1 MSSVPTGQQGQ
12 SSPAGGTDGTELHGT
27 DLDGAELDR
36 TGRDGT
42 GPAGAGGLAG
52 TGPAAPPSRWR
63 AGAGWYLPAAL
74 AAAVMAVL
82 GVWGLAR
89 DSSMGN
95 DEVATRWAALLSLHQ
110 LAHLLRHV
118 DAVHGLYYLLMH
130 GWMAV
135 GTSPAVMRIP
145 SVIAM
150 VVAVALV
157 VIIGRRLTG
166 SAWAGLFAGLIVAL
180 TPTISYYAQTAR
192 SYALVFACVIGSTLA
207 LLHALAAEA
216 RAREAG
222 TREASAAD
230 DEAGWARPA
239 VSRYL
244 VYAVLLIVGG
254 YLNELSLLVVAA
266 HAVTVLLARY
276 GRRVITVWAAVAA
289 ISVIVVLP
297 LAALSAREDG
307 AVAWIP
313 QPGLSD
319 LRTLFH
325 DYFGAT
331 TVVAVLLLCC
341 AVAAVLPPLR
351 RGRRAPGPAWWSQ
364 GGVSLPSVAAPL
376 LVVPGALLIL
386 ESLVARPL
394 YVDRYVLYGEAGA
407 TLLAGAGALRIGRWL
422 AGVTDRRMLLWAP
435 GVVVCVLALVLQLA
449 PQQQVRTPQSRLF
462 DFGGPSRYLA
472 AHARPGDGILFFSK
486 FYRKARLGYPADYR
500 NVTDFAQAQSPAAAG
515 NFQGRDKPVASV
527 QSLMTG
533 YQRIWVVGRSPLAHL
548 TAGPVRAEDA
558 VLTSHFSLAAKREF
572 KGIVVTLWVRR

>member
-1 MSSVPTGQQGQ
+1 VSSVPTGQRGQ
-12 SSPAGGTDGTELHGT
+12 SSPSDGTDGPELDGTEL
-27 DLDGAELDR
+27 
-36 TGRDGT
+36 DGT
-42 GPAGAGGLAG
+42 GSDRTELAGAGGLAG
-52 TGPAAPPSRWR
+52 TGPAAPRARWR

-135 GTSPAVMRIP
+135 GTSPAAMRIP

-150 VVAVALV
+150 VVAVALI

-166 SAWAGLFAGLIVAL
+166 SGWAGLFAGLIVAL

-192 SYALVFACVIGSTLA
+192 SYALVFACVAGSTLA
-207 LLHALAAEA
+207 LLHVLAAEA
-216 RAREAG
+216 RTGEAK
-222 TREASAAD
+222 TRAAKTRAASAAE
-230 DEAGWARPA
+230 DEASRARPA
-239 VSRYL
+239 VFRYL

-276 GRRVITVWAAVAA
+276 GRRVTIRWAAAA
-289 ISVIVVLP
+289 AVSVIVVLP
-297 LAALSAREDG
+297 LAALSAREDA

-313 QPGLSD
+313 RPGLWS
-319 LRTLFH
+319 LRILFH

-331 TVVAVLLLCC
+331 TAVAVLLFCC
-341 AVAAVLPPLR
+341 AVAAVLPPLHG
-351 RGRRAPGPAWWSQ
+351 GRRAPGPGWWSQ

-386 ESLVARPL
+386 ESLAARPL

-407 TLLAGAGALRIGRWL
+407 ALLAGAGALRIGRWL
-422 AGVTDRRMLLWAP
+422 AGVTDRRMLLWVP
-435 GVVVCVLALVLQLA
+435 GVVVCAAALVLQLA
-449 PQQQVRTPQSRLF
+449 PQQRVRTPQSRLF

-472 AHARPGDGILFFSK
+472 AHARPGDGVLFFSN

-500 NVTDFAQAQSPAAAG
+500 NVSDFAMAQSPAAAG
-515 NFQGRDKPVASV
+515 NFQGRDKPVGTV

-533 YQRIWVVGRSPLAHL
+533 YQRIWVVGRSPFAHL

-558 VLTSHFSLAAKREF
+558 VLTSHFSLAAQRHF
-572 KGIVVTLWVRR
+572 KGIFVTLWVRR

>member
-1 MSSVPTGQQGQ
+1 VSSTPTGQRGQ
-12 SSPAGGTDGTELHGT
+12 SSPTGGTDGS
-27 DLDGAELDR
+27 DLDGTELDG
-36 TGRDGT
+36 TGPGGT
-42 GPAGAGGLAG
+42 GPAGAGGQAG
-52 TGPAAPPSRWR
+52 TGPADPKARWR
-63 AGAGWYLPAAL
+63 AGAAWYAPAIL
-74 AAAVMAVL
+74 AAAVMAAL

-95 DEVATRWAALLSLHQ
+95 DEVATRWAALLPL
-110 LAHLLRHV
+110 HLLTHLLKHV

-135 GTSPAVMRIP
+135 GTSPTVMRIP

-150 VVAVALV
+150 VVAVALTA
-157 VIIGRRLTG
+157 IIGRRLTG

-192 SYALVFACVIGSTLA
+192 SYALVFACVVGSTLA

-216 RAREAG
+216 RTREAG
-222 TREASAAD
+222 TPEASAAED
-230 DEAGWARPA
+230 GAGRARPA
-239 VSRYL
+239 VPRYL
-244 VYAVLLIVGG
+244 VYAVLLIAGG

-276 GRRVITVWAAVAA
+276 GRRVILHWAAAA
-289 ISVIVVLP
+289 AVSVIVVLP
-297 LAALSAREDG
+297 LAALSAREDA

-313 QPGLSD
+313 RPGLWS
-319 LRTLFH
+319 LRILFH

-331 TVVAVLLLCC
+331 TVVAVLLFCC
-341 AVAAVLPPLR
+341 AVAALLPPLH
-351 RGRRAPGPAWWSQ
+351 RGRRAAGPAWWSQ

-394 YVDRYVLYGEAGA
+394 YVDRYVLYGEAGGA
-407 TLLAGAGALRIGRWL
+407 LLAGAGALRIGRWL
-422 AGVTDRRMLLWAP
+422 AGVTDRRMLLWVP

-449 PQQQVRTPQSRLF
+449 PQQRVRTPQSRLF

-472 AHARPGDGILFFSK
+472 AHARPGDGVLFFSN
-486 FYRKARLGYPADYR
+486 FFRKARLGYPADYR
-500 NVTDFAQAQSPAAAG
+500 NVSDFAMAQSPAAAG
-515 NFQGRDKPVASV
+515 NFQGLDKPVGTV

-533 YQRIWVVGRSPLAHL
+533 YHRIWVVGRSPFANL
-548 TAGPVRAEDA
+548 TAGPVRAEGA
-558 VLTSHFSLAAKREF
+558 VLTSHFSLAAQRHF

>member
-1 MSSVPTGQQGQ
+1 V
-12 SSPAGGTDGTELHGT
+12 GGTESDGTEVGGT
-27 DLDGAELDR
+27 EVG
-36 TGRDGT
+36 GT
-42 GPAGAGGLAG
+42 EVGGTGLAG
-52 TGPAAPPSRWR
+52 TGPAAPTARGR

-74 AAAVMAVL
+74 AAAVMAAA

-110 LAHLLRHV
+110 LARLLRHV

-192 SYALVFACVIGSTLA
+192 SYALVFACVVGSTLA
-207 LLHALAAEA
+207 LLHVLAAEA
-216 RAREAG
+216 RTRKAKTPEAG
-222 TREASAAD
+222 AAE
-230 DEAGWARPA
+230 DETGRARPA

-276 GRRVITVWAAVAA
+276 GRRVITAWAAVAA
-289 ISVIVVLP
+289 VSVIVVLP
-297 LAALSAREDG
+297 LAALSAREDA

-313 QPGLSD
+313 RPGLWS
-319 LRTLFH
+319 LRILFH

-331 TVVAVLLLCC
+331 TAVAVLLFCC
-341 AVAAVLPPLR
+341 AVAAVLPPLH
-351 RGRRAPGPAWWSQ
+351 RGRRAPGPVWWSQ

-376 LVVPGALLIL
+376 LVMPGALLIL
-386 ESLVARPL
+386 GSLVARPL

-407 TLLAGAGALRIGRWL
+407 ALLAGAGALRIGRWL
-422 AGVTDRRMLLWAP
+422 AGVTDRRMLLWVP
-435 GVVVCVLALVLQLA
+435 GVVVCALALLLQLG
-449 PQQQVRTPQSRLF
+449 PQQRVRTPQSRLF

-472 AHARPGDGILFFSK
+472 AHARPGDGVLFFSN
-486 FYRKARLGYPADYR
+486 FFRKARLGYPADYR
-500 NVTDFAQAQSPAAAG
+500 NVADFAMAQSPAAVG
-515 NFQGRDKPVASV
+515 NFQGRDKPVAAV

-533 YQRIWVVGRSPLAHL
+533 YQRIWVLGRSPFAHL

-558 VLTSHFSLAAKREF
+558 VLTSHFSLAAERHF

>member
-1 MSSVPTGQQGQ
+1 VNSVPTGQRGQ
-12 SSPAGGTDGTELHGT
+12 SSPAGGTDGAGL
-27 DLDGAELDR
+27 
-36 TGRDGT
+36 DGT
-42 GPAGAGGLAG
+42 GLDGTRSDSAGQAGAGGLAG

-63 AGAGWYLPAAL
+63 AGAGWYLPAVL

-89 DSSMGN
+89 DSAMGN
-95 DEVATRWAALLSLHQ
+95 DEVATRWAALLPLH
-110 LAHLLRHV
+110 LLTHLLRHV

-192 SYALVFACVIGSTLA
+192 SYALVFACVVGSTLV
-207 LLHALAAEA
+207 LLHVLAAEA
-216 RAREAG
+216 RTRDAE
-222 TREASAAD
+222 TRESSAAD
-230 DEAGWARPA
+230 DEAGRVRPA
-239 VSRYL
+239 VTRYL

-276 GRRVITVWAAVAA
+276 GRRVIMAWAAVAA
-289 ISVIVVLP
+289 VSVIVVLP
-297 LAALSAREDG
+297 LAALSAREDA

-313 QPGLSD
+313 RPGLWS
-319 LRTLFH
+319 LRILFH

-331 TVVAVLLLCC
+331 TALAVLLFCC
-341 AVAAVLPPLR
+341 AVAAVLPPLH
-351 RGRRAPGPAWWSQ
+351 RGRRAPGPVWWSQ

-386 ESLVARPL
+386 ESLVAHPL

-407 TLLAGAGALRIGRWL
+407 ALLAGAGALRIGRWL
-422 AGVTDRRMLLWAP
+422 AGVTGRRTLLWVP

-449 PQQQVRTPQSRLF
+449 PQQRVRTPQSRLF

-472 AHARPGDGILFFSK
+472 AHARPGDGVLFFSD
-486 FYRKARLGYPADYR
+486 FFRKARLGYPADYR
-500 NVTDFAQAQSPAAAG
+500 NVSDFALAQSPAAAG
-515 NFQGRDKPVASV
+515 NFQGRDKPVGTV

-533 YQRIWVVGRSPLAHL
+533 YQRIWVVGRSPFAHL

-558 VLTSHFSLAAKREF
+558 VLTSHFSLAAKRHF
-572 KGIVVTLWVRR
+572 KGILVTLWVRR

>member
-1 MSSVPTGQQGQ
+1 MSSVPTGQRGQ
-12 SSPAGGTDGTELHGT
+12 SSPADGTDGTEL
-27 DLDGAELDR
+27 
-36 TGRDGT
+36 DGT
-42 GPAGAGGLAG
+42 ESDGTELAGAGGLAG
-52 TGPAAPPSRWR
+52 TGPAAPPAHWR

-118 DAVHGLYYLLMH
+118 NAVHGLYYLLMH

-145 SVIAM
+145 SVISM
-150 VVAVALV
+150 VVAVALI

-192 SYALVFACVIGSTLA
+192 SYALVFACVTGSTLA
-207 LLHALAAEA
+207 LLHILAAEGRMLAA
-216 RAREAG
+216 R
-222 TREASAAD
+222 TQEASAAE
-230 DEAGWARPA
+230 DEAGRARPA

-276 GRRVITVWAAVAA
+276 GRRVITAWAAVAA
-289 ISVIVVLP
+289 VSVIVVLP
-297 LAALSAREDG
+297 LAALSAREDA

-313 QPGLSD
+313 RPGLWS
-319 LRTLFH
+319 LRIIFH

-331 TVVAVLLLCC
+331 TLVAVLLLCC
-341 AVAAVLPPLR
+341 AVAAVLPPLH

-407 TLLAGAGALRIGRWL
+407 ALLAGAGALRIGRWL
-422 AGVTDRRMLLWAP
+422 AGVTDRRMLLWVP

-449 PQQQVRTPQSRLF
+449 PQQRVRTPQSRLF

-472 AHARPGDGILFFSK
+472 AHARPGDGVLFFSN
-486 FYRKARLGYPADYR
+486 FFRKARLGYPADYR
-500 NVTDFAQAQSPAAAG
+500 NVSDFALAQSPAAAG
-515 NFQGRDKPVASV
+515 NFQGRDKPVAAV

-533 YQRIWVVGRSPLAHL
+533 YQRIWVVGRSPFAHL
-548 TAGPVRAEDA
+548 TARPVRAEDA
-558 VLTSHFSLAAKREF
+558 VLTRHFSLAAKRQF

>member
-1 MSSVPTGQQGQ
+1 
-12 SSPAGGTDGTELHGT
+12 
-27 DLDGAELDR
+27 
-36 TGRDGT
+36 
-42 GPAGAGGLAG
+42 
-52 TGPAAPPSRWR
+52 
-63 AGAGWYLPAAL
+63 
-74 AAAVMAVL
+74 
-82 GVWGLAR
+82 
-89 DSSMGN
+89 MGN

-150 VVAVALV
+150 VVAVVLT

-166 SAWAGLFAGLIVAL
+166 SAWAALFAGLIVAL

-192 SYALVFACVIGSTLA
+192 SYALVFACVVGSTLA

-216 RAREAG
+216 RATEA
-222 TREASAAD
+222 TKVTEATEATEAA
-230 DEAGWARPA
+230 EAAKARFA
-239 VSRYL
+239 AGQWL
-244 VYAVLLIVGG
+244 VYAVLLVVGG

-276 GRRVITVWAAVAA
+276 GRRVITAWAAVAA
-289 ISVIVVLP
+289 VSVIVVLP
-297 LAALSAREDG
+297 LAVLSAREDA

-313 QPGLSD
+313 RPGLWS
-319 LRTLFH
+319 LRILFH

-331 TVVAVLLLCC
+331 TAVAVLLFCC
-341 AVAAVLPPLR
+341 AVAAVLPPLH
-351 RGRRAPGPAWWSQ
+351 RGRRAPEPAWWSQ

-407 TLLAGAGALRIGRWL
+407 ALLAGTGALRIGRWL
-422 AGVTDRRMLLWAP
+422 AGVTDRRMLLWVP
-435 GVVVCVLALVLQLA
+435 GVVVCVLTLVLQLA
-449 PQQQVRTPQSRLF
+449 PQQRVRTPQSRLF

-472 AHARPGDGILFFSK
+472 AQARPGDGVLFFSN
-486 FYRKARLGYPADYR
+486 FFRKARLGYPADYR
-500 NVTDFAQAQSPAAAG
+500 NVNDFAM
-515 NFQGRDKPVASV
+515 AS
-527 QSLMTG
+527 
-533 YQRIWVVGRSPLAHL
+533 YQRIWVVGRSPFAHL

-558 VLTSHFSLAAKREF
+558 VLTSHFSLAATRHF

>member
-1 MSSVPTGQQGQ
+1 VNSVPTGQRGQ
-12 SSPAGGTDGTELHGT
+12 SSPAGGTDGTGLDATGPGGT
-27 DLDGAELDR
+27 EPDGTEP
-36 TGRDGT
+36 DGT
-42 GPAGAGGLAG
+42 GLAGAGGLAG

-74 AAAVMAVL
+74 AAAVMAAL

-89 DSSMGN
+89 DSAMGN
-95 DEVATRWAALLSLHQ
+95 DEVATRWAALLPLH
-110 LAHLLRHV
+110 LLTHLLRHV

-157 VIIGRRLTG
+157 AIIGRRLTG

-192 SYALVFACVIGSTLA
+192 SYALVFACVAGSTLA
-207 LLHALAAEA
+207 LLHALAAGA
-216 RAREAG
+216 PA
-222 TREASAAD
+222 
-230 DEAGWARPA
+230 ARPSKA
-239 VSRYL
+239 RFPAGRWL
-244 VYAVLLIVGG
+244 VYAVLLVLGG

-276 GRRVITVWAAVAA
+276 GRRVVMAWAAVAA
-289 ISVIVVLP
+289 VSVIVVLP
-297 LAALSAREDG
+297 LAALSAREDA

-313 QPGLSD
+313 RPGLWS
-319 LRTLFH
+319 LRILFH

-331 TVVAVLLLCC
+331 TAVAVLLFCC
-341 AVAAVLPPLR
+341 AVAAVLPPLH
-351 RGRRAPGPAWWSQ
+351 RGRRAPGPVWWSQ

-386 ESLVARPL
+386 ESLVAHPL

-407 TLLAGAGALRIGRWL
+407 ALLAGAGALRIGRWL
-422 AGVTDRRMLLWAP
+422 AGATGRRTLLWAP

-449 PQQQVRTPQSRLF
+449 PQQRVRTPQSRLF

-472 AHARPGDGILFFSK
+472 AHARPGDGVLFFSD

-500 NVTDFAQAQSPAAAG
+500 NVSDFAMAQSPAAAG
-515 NFQGRDKPVASV
+515 DFQGRDKPVGTV

-533 YQRIWVVGRSPLAHL
+533 YQRIWVVGRSPFAHL

-558 VLTSHFSLAAKREF
+558 VLTSHFSLAAKRHF
-572 KGIVVTLWVRR
+572 KGIFVTLWVRR

>member
-1 MSSVPTGQQGQ
+1 
-12 SSPAGGTDGTELHGT
+12 
-27 DLDGAELDR
+27 LDGAELDR

-63 AGAGWYLPAAL
+63 AAAGWYLPAAL

-192 SYALVFACVIGSTLA
+192 SYALVFACVAGSTLA

-222 TREASAAD
+222 TREAGAAE
-230 DEAGWARPA
+230 DEAGRARPA

-276 GRRVITVWAAVAA
+276 GRRVITTWAAVAA

-331 TVVAVLLLCC
+331 TAVAMLLLCC
-341 AVAAVLPPLR
+341 AVAAVLPPLH
-351 RGRRAPGPAWWSQ
+351 RGRRAPGPVWWSQ

-407 TLLAGAGALRIGRWL
+407 ALLAGAGALRIGRWL
-422 AGVTDRRMLLWAP
+422 AGVTDRRMLLWVP
-435 GVVVCVLALVLQLA
+435 GVVVCAAALVLQLA
-449 PQQQVRTPQSRLF
+449 PQQRVRTPQSRLF

-472 AHARPGDGILFFSK
+472 AHARPGDGVLFFSN

-500 NVTDFAQAQSPAAAG
+500 NVTDFAMAQSPASVG
-515 NFQGRDKPVASV
+515 NFQGRDKPVAAV

-533 YQRIWVVGRSPLAHL
+533 YQRIWVVGRSPLEHL
-548 TAGPVRAEDA
+548 IAGPVRAEDA
-558 VLTSHFSLAAKREF
+558 VLTRNFTLGAERHF
-572 KGIVVTLWVRR
+572 KGIVVTLWVRH

>member
-1 MSSVPTGQQGQ
+1 MSSVPTGQRGQ
-12 SSPAGGTDGTELHGT
+12 SSPTDGTDGTQ
-27 DLDGAELDR
+27 LDGTEQD
-36 TGRDGT
+36 
-42 GPAGAGGLAG
+42 GAGGLAG
-52 TGPAAPPSRWR
+52 AGPAGRRARWR
-63 AGAGWYLPAAL
+63 AGAGWYLPAIV
-74 AAAVMAVL
+74 AAAVMAGL

-89 DSSMGN
+89 DSAMGN
-95 DEVATRWAALLSLHQ
+95 DEVATRWAALLPLH
-110 LAHLLRHV
+110 LLTHLLRHV

-150 VVAVALV
+150 VVAVALT

-166 SAWAGLFAGLIVAL
+166 SAWAGLFAGLLVAL

-192 SYALVFACVIGSTLA
+192 SYALVFACVVGSTLA

-216 RAREAG
+216 RASEARATEAAERAR
-222 TREASAAD
+222 TRFP
-230 DEAGWARPA
+230 AGRW
-239 VSRYL
+239 L
-244 VYAVLLIVGG
+244 VYAVLLVVGG
-254 YLNELSLLVVAA
+254 YLNELSLLVVTA

-276 GRRVITVWAAVAA
+276 GRRVIMDWAAVAA
-289 ISVIVVLP
+289 VSVIVVLP
-297 LAALSAREDG
+297 LAALSAREDA

-313 QPGLSD
+313 RPGLWS
-319 LRTLFH
+319 LRILFH

-341 AVAAVLPPLR
+341 AVAAVLPPLH

-407 TLLAGAGALRIGRWL
+407 ALLAGAGAVRIGRWL
-422 AGVTDRRMLLWAP
+422 AGVTDRRMLLWVP

-449 PQQQVRTPQSRLF
+449 PQQRVRTPQSRLF

-472 AHARPGDGILFFSK
+472 AHARPGDGVLFFSN
-486 FYRKARLGYPADYR
+486 FFRKARLGYPADYR
-500 NVTDFAQAQSPAAAG
+500 NVSDFAMAQSPAAAG
-515 NFQGRDKPVASV
+515 NFQGRDKPVATV

-533 YQRIWVVGRSPLAHL
+533 YQRIWVVGRSPFAHL

-558 VLTSHFSLAAKREF
+558 VLTSHFSLVAKRHF
-572 KGIVVTLWVRR
+572 KGILVTLWARR

>member
-1 MSSVPTGQQGQ
+1 MSSVPAGRQGQ
-12 SSPAGGTDGTELHGT
+12 SSPADGTDGTG
-27 DLDGAELDR
+27 LDGAELDG
-36 TGRDGT
+36 TELDGT
-42 GPAGAGGLAG
+42 GLDSAGGQAG
-52 TGPAAPPSRWR
+52 TGPAAPPARRR

-150 VVAVALV
+150 VVAVALI

-166 SAWAGLFAGLIVAL
+166 SGWAGLFAGLILAL
-180 TPTISYYAQTAR
+180 TPAISYYAQTAR
-192 SYALVFACVIGSTLA
+192 SYALVFACVVGSTLA
-207 LLHALAAEA
+207 LLHILAAEA
-216 RAREAG
+216 RAREARAG
-222 TREASAAD
+222 EASAAE
-230 DEAGWARPA
+230 DEAGRARPA
-239 VSRYL
+239 VFRYL

-276 GRRVITVWAAVAA
+276 GRRVITAWAAVAA

-307 AVAWIP
+307 AVAWIAR
-313 QPGLSD
+313 PGLVS
-319 LRTLFH
+319 LRILIH
-325 DYFGAT
+325 DYFGVT
-331 TVVAVLLLCC
+331 TAVAVLLFCC
-341 AVAAVLPPLR
+341 AVAAVLPPLH

-364 GGVSLPSVAAPL
+364 GGVSVPSVAAPL
-376 LVVPGALLIL
+376 LAVPGALLFL

-407 TLLAGAGALRIGRWL
+407 ALLAGAGALRIGRWL
-422 AGVTDRRMLLWAP
+422 AGVTDRRMLLWVP

-449 PQQQVRTPQSRLF
+449 PQQRVRTPQSRLF

-472 AHARPGDGILFFSK
+472 AHAQPGDGVLFFSK

-500 NVTDFAQAQSPAAAG
+500 NVTDFAMAQSPASVG
-515 NFQGRDKPVASV
+515 NFQGRDKPVAAV

-533 YQRIWVVGRSPLAHL
+533 YQRIWVVGRSPLEHL

-558 VLTSHFSLAAKREF
+558 VLTRNFTLAAERHF
-572 KGIVVTLWVRR
+572 KGITVTLWVRH